1 MGKTKKH
8 KRTKAYLKFLS
19 ECESK
24 KCACSVLRTAPP
36 EVIKSICNAALN
48 VQQNKKLHL
57 SDKQRKFFRTHKRK
71 INTLTSGSKSI
82 EQQRKVLQ
90 SGGAF
95 PLLGPLLSIALPALG
110 SLLFAR

>member
-1 MGKTKKH
+1 MAKTKKL

-24 KCACSVLRTAPP
+24 KCACSVLRNAPP

-48 VQQNKKLHL
+48 VQQNKLLHL
-57 SDKQRKFFRTHKRK
+57 SEKQRKFFRAHNRK
-71 INTLTSGSKSI
+71 INTLTNASKTI
-82 EQQRKVLQ
+82 DQQRKVLQ
-90 SGGAF
+90 TGGAF
-95 PLLGPLLSIALPALG
+95 PLLAPLLSIALPALG